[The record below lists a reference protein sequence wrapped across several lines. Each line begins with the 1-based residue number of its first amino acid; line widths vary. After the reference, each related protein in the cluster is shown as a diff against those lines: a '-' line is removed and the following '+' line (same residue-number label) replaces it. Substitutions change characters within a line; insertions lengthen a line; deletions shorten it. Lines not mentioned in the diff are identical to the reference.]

1 MCGCCFPA
9 HEKTQ
14 TLVGQETLTKR
25 PFKLSELDLFGAYEE
40 ESTGINLNIHIILC
54 SGGWSFFC

>member
-1 MCGCCFPA
+1 LTF
-9 HEKTQ
+9 KTNSGS
-14 TLVGQETLTKR
+14 LPELSQETLTKR
-25 PFKLSELDLFGAYEE
+25 AFKLSKLALFGAYEE